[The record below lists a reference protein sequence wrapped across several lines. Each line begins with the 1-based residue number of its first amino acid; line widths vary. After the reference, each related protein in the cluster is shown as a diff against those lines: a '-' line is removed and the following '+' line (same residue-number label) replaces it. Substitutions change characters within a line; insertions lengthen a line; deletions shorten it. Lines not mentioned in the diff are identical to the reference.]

1 MEEKKRVTMSTANHR
16 PRPPATAQTFRRA
29 AEKVSAVVREVASLE
44 QALAYTVALC
54 DTKPACEL
62 LAAGCGEPLSAGAAA
77 LCERKQTKT
86 IAAPGLPP
94 ELRAHLQALG
104 RAHGIELTEDSL
116 RDHLAGIDIGLT
128 LADYGIAETGT
139 LVIDSSSEAL
149 RLATMISEIHV
160 AILPLSRLR
169 ETAQDLEPEL
179 TARMRTPA
187 NYLAFIT
194 GASRTADIERV
205 LAIGVHG
212 PLELHILLLED
223 R

>member
-1 MEEKKRVTMSTANHR
+1 MHPSS
-16 PRPPATAQTFRRA
+16 PATEQRQAAVRQFRTA
-29 AEKVSAVVREVASLE
+29 AEKVSAVVSEVASLE
-44 QALAYTVALC
+44 QALAYAVDLC
-54 DTKPACEL
+54 AHKQACEL
-62 LAAGCGEPLSAGAAA
+62 LAAGCGEPLSSAAET
-77 LCERKQTKT
+77 LCDLKQTKVM
-86 IAAPGLPP
+86 AAPGLPP
-94 ELRAHLQALG
+94 ERWETLKQMCEPLG
-104 RAHGIELTEDSL
+104 IRLTEGSL
-116 RDHLAGIDIGLT
+116 REHLSGIDIGLT

-139 LVIDSSSEAL
+139 LVIDSSTESV
-149 RLATMISEIHV
+149 RLATMVSEIHV

-169 ETAQDLEPEL
+169 ETAYELEQEL
-179 TARMRTPA
+179 TAYMQTPA